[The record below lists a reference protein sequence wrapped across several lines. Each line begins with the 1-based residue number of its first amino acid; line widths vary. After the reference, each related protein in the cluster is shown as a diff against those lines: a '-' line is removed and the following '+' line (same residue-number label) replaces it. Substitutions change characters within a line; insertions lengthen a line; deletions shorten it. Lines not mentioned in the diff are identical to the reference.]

1 MQIEKKDTFLLVTSS
16 EESFSDFYNS
26 FLNQHVHLH
35 KEHVVVQISKTIKIT
50 AKELLLLVEISE
62 EKKENNKSFVLVNSS
77 ADVSSFPE
85 NFNIVPTFQEA
96 KDILEME
103 AIERELGF

>member
-1 MQIEKKDTFLLVTSS
+1 MQIEKKDTFILIKSN

-26 FLNQHVHLH
+26 FLNQQIHLH
-35 KEHVVVQISKTIKIT
+35 KEHLVVQISKTIEIT
-50 AKELLLLVEISE
+50 VKELLLLEEISE
-62 EKKENNKSFVLVNSS
+62 EKKENNKSFVLVNSG

-85 NFNIVPTFQEA
+85 NFNIVPTLQEA
-96 KDILEME
+96 EDILEME